1 MGALKLALLSQKLY
15 KFSGGGG
22 AQILKNVNRI
32 IYACDISYEAKIHP
46 SCWLAHQGLGVV
58 IGAGSEIG
66 KNTIIRQNVTIG
78 GKNVNG
84 QFVCPIVGD
93 NVMIGAG
100 AVLLGKI
107 RIGNNVQ
114 IGANS
119 VVLDDVPDNVTV
131 VGAPAR
137 IVNK

>member
-1 MGALKLALLSQKLY
+1 M
-15 KFSGGGG
+15 
-22 AQILKNVNRI
+22 
-32 IYACDISYEAKIHP
+32 
-46 SCWLAHQGLGVV
+46 GVV

>member
-1 MGALKLALLSQKLY
+1 MLKNCIN
-15 KFSGGGG
+15 FRGGG
-22 AQILKNVNRI
+22 AQILKNIKRV

-46 SCWLAHQGLGVV
+46 SCHLAHQGLGVV

-66 KNTIIRQNVTIG
+66 RDTIVRQNVTIG

-84 QFVCPIVGD
+84 QFVCPIIGE

-100 AVLLGKI
+100 TVILGEV

-137 IVNK
+137 IVNKERKG

>member
-1 MGALKLALLSQKLY
+1 
-15 KFSGGGG
+15 
-22 AQILKNVNRI
+22 
-32 IYACDISYEAKIHP
+32 
-46 SCWLAHQGLGVV
+46 
-58 IGAGSEIG
+58 
-66 KNTIIRQNVTIG
+66 
-78 GKNVNG
+78 
-84 QFVCPIVGD
+84 
-93 NVMIGAG
+93 MIGAG